1 MRLTSASAIASR
13 AVKMYSGRAGLEG
26 CRLMLM
32 STSWSGVTWEKRTY
46 AGQVRHTAAGPE
58 CE

>member
-1 MRLTSASAIASR
+1 MRLTSASASAIR
-13 AVKMYSGRAGLEG
+13 AVKMYSGRAVLGG
-26 CRLMLM
+26 YRLVLM
-32 STSWSGVTWEKRTY
+32 STSWSWVTWEKRTY